1 MIRPIICRLRGV
13 LLFRVK
19 SLCTYTQILEPTF
32 SNSDRFIS
40 RNCPLY
46 RDKIRGSPVG
56 GLITT
61 NVGALIIMWPWWYKP
76 DWAITD
82 TLSQTTVSR
91 NTKYESERKQE
102 SVFVGLLT
110 FSSRV
115 FFKGFLM
122 RNCSNRIYI
131 TLFFMITDYRELN
144 HRGPETYL
152 YEKNSQWPQFLHAR
166 KGNSNKISS
175 TWLGRR
181 PQRTAGSAHKAL
193 KCSDS
198 YLTNDGFPNQL
209 PYQHPLLLC
218 SRF

>member
-61 NVGALIIMWPWWYKP
+61 NNGTSMTEPLRILYVKLLWVGTQNTNPKGSENRFLSASWPFR
-76 DWAITD
+76 
-82 TLSQTTVSR
+82 L
-91 NTKYESERKQE
+91 E
-102 SVFVGLLT
+102 
-110 FSSRV
+110 

-131 TLFFMITDYRELN
+131 TLFFMIIDYRDWITES
-144 HRGPETYL
+144 EMSL
-152 YEKNSQWPQFLHAR
+152 YEKNSQWPQVLHAR